1 MLEKKLKQ
9 LCERCGGG
17 NSRWV
22 YQSWVKSDMDTLLS
36 KDLSTIPLQP
46 AIDWLHGSLS
56 TFLKFN
62 SKRPGCDLHCVPS
75 RSVVLHLVG

>member
-1 MLEKKLKQ
+1 MLNNCVKGVGAVIQ
-9 LCERCGGG
+9 DGCIH
-17 NSRWV
+17 
-22 YQSWVKSDMDTLLS
+22 QSWVKSDMDTLLS
-36 KDLSTIPLQP
+36 KDLSTFPLQP

-62 SKRPGCDLHCVPS
+62 SKRPGCDLHCGPS